1 MALLRPVPL
10 ASLAALALLAP
21 PSLDLRARAIDPAAT
36 EAGLRSRVADLDD
49 WELHVRDS
57 AAPGSVQVELRGPDG
72 RTQRRRVA
80 LDGVTPEDR
89 SRELAASLALLIEQ
103 WDEQPTTPAT
113 TTPATTTHPP
123 TTTSPPRQAPTPTPP
138 PPIRGWL
145 GLGPRL
151 ELGRSLVEAGLD
163 VHGGAWLLREHLQ
176 PLASLGWSR
185 AARDGLSLDT
195 LRLGLGLAAG
205 APLRDGRLWLGG
217 HALAHG
223 SWTRAHDA
231 RSATTWA
238 TSSELGGLLQI
249 RWPRWLIGLR
259 SGVDLA
265 LPPLR
270 ARGDHARLQRGP
282 AQFVVGLQFALV
294 FG

>member
-21 PSLDLRARAIDPAAT
+21 PSLDLRAGAIDPAAT

-49 WELHVRDS
+49 WELHVHDS
-57 AAPGSVQVELRGPDG
+57 VAPGSVQVELRGPDG
-72 RTQRRRVA
+72 RSQRRRVA

-89 SRELAASLALLIEQ
+89 SRELAASIALLIEQ
-103 WDEQPTTPAT
+103 WDEKPTT
-113 TTPATTTHPP
+113 TTPPTTHSRP
-123 TTTSPPRQAPTPTPP
+123 QQHAEPTPA

-163 VHGGAWLLREHLQ
+163 VQGGAWLLREHLQ
-176 PLASLGWSR
+176 PLASLGWSL
-185 AARDGLSLDT
+185 AARDGLSLNT
-195 LRLGLGLAAG
+195 VRLGLGLAAG

-223 SWTRAHDA
+223 SWTLAHDA
-231 RSATTWA
+231 RSASTWA

-249 RWPRWLIGLR
+249 RWPRWLIGVR